1 MNTILGGKV
10 CQHRN
15 HYTIGAMAIALETGK
30 LIVAYTVITIEPHHR
45 SLFLCQRRNQFSIEV
60 MDIALGMGKLIVAHT
75 VITIEP
81 HHRHF
86 LLVQKGTP
94 YNIGQQLSW
103 NKVQICSG
111 SHHRRCEPS
120 VCL

>member
-30 LIVAYTVITIEPHHR
+30 LIVA
-45 SLFLCQRRNQFSIEV
+45 
-60 MDIALGMGKLIVAHT
+60 HT

-81 HHRHF
+81 HHRPFF
-86 LLVQKGTP
+86 LCQHRNRYT
-94 YNIGQQLSW
+94 IGAMAIALETG
-103 NKVQICSG
+103 KLIVTHTLITIEP
-111 SHHRRCEPS
+111 HHRPFFYVS
-120 VCL
+120 TGIATQ